1 MPAAKIIHC
10 RRNPMDNIL
19 SMYRSNLTAG
29 NNYTSSLTDSA
40 KILVIQEQAMQIQK
54 TRYPKNIFTFD
65 YDKFVSAPEFNLR
78 KLLRWLNLE
87 FEDYYLYPEKS
98 TRSINTASVVQARN
112 PISNKS
118 LGGWK
123 NYKNLLNPALKILEE
138 NGMEID

>member
-1 MPAAKIIHC
+1 
-10 RRNPMDNIL
+10 
-19 SMYRSNLTAG
+19 MYRSNLTAG

-40 KILVIQEQAMQIQK
+40 KVLVIQEQAMQIQK

-65 YDKFVSAPEFNLR
+65 YDEFVSAPEFNLR

-87 FEDYYLYPEKS
+87 FEDYYLCPEKS